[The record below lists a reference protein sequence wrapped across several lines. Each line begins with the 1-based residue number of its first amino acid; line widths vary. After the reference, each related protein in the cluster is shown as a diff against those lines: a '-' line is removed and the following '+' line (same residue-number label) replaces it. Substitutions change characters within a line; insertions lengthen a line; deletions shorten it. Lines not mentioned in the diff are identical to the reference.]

1 LYVKFQAAAKFARSA
16 KCVYLESLTT
26 AGICSYFVLMPEPSG
41 RQKPS
46 AWTLSKAHGA
56 GQLVRVRCGHCNI
69 TRHYQPAD
77 LQRLAGDV
85 PADGIRMRCE
95 KCGKSGWMRVSFE
108 SLPAAERQAIR
119 VRRLAE
125 VRTVRKVIWRD
136 ETE

>member
-1 LYVKFQAAAKFARSA
+1 
-16 KCVYLESLTT
+16 
-26 AGICSYFVLMPEPSG
+26 MPEQPPPK
-41 RQKPS
+41 RPS

-77 LQRLAGDV
+77 LQQLAGDV

-95 KCGKSGWMRVSFE
+95 KCGKSEWMRATFE
-108 SLPAAERQAIR
+108 ALPAAERQAIR

-125 VRTVRKVIWRD
+125 VRMVRKAIWRD
-136 ETE
+136 EAE